1 MQTRVSAP
9 DFARIFYMR
18 YILYLFTLALVFTA
32 GMMVGNLYL
41 PDRSASL
48 AAAVSVPDV
57 NRLNPALDEATPE
70 QTQENLNALTQALT
84 ACPVVVEEEKQR
96 LLNQITLF
104 LTLQDFN
111 LKKAAYEAEIAKNT
125 AGNRPTAQFSKA
137 AAEYSSAKTQTEQL
151 ADTLFPPETPVQ
163 TPPEP
168 DTVSSDTIKQ

>member
-1 MQTRVSAP
+1 
-9 DFARIFYMR
+9 MR
-18 YILYLFTLALVFTA
+18 YILYLFTLALVFTS

-57 NRLNPALDEATPE
+57 NRLNPAMDAATAE
-70 QTQENLNALTQALT
+70 QAQANLNALTQALT

-104 LTLQDFN
+104 LALQDFN
-111 LKKAAYEAEIAKNT
+111 LKKSTYEAEIAKNT

-137 AAEYSSAKTQTEQL
+137 AAEYSLAKTHTEQL
-151 ADTLFPPETPVQ
+151 AEELFPPQISETSDDAAN
-163 TPPEP
+163 TPAAA
-168 DTVSSDTIKQ
+168 SSDTIKQ